1 MKIDLVNVSKAYG
14 QGDAQFWAL
23 KDATVSATAG
33 DFISIV
39 GPSGSGKSTML
50 HIFGCL
56 DKPTEGEV
64 CVDDRPIS
72 SFSDRQMSRIR
83 RDHIGFVF
91 QQYFL
96 NASMTALQNV
106 LLPMQLAGVKDG
118 RTKAAEALEIVGLGT
133 KLRSYPAQLSGG
145 EQQRVAIARALANS
159 PTIVLADEPTGS
171 LDTKTGKN
179 MLDMLMTLNSEKN
192 LGIVIVTHDETVAEM
207 AHNMIRVL
215 DGRIS

>member
-23 KDATVSATAG
+23 KGATVSATAG

-64 CVDDRPIS
+64 RVDDQPIS
-72 SFSDRQMSRIR
+72 TFSDRQMSRIR

-96 NASMTALQNV
+96 NPSMTTLQNV

-118 RTKAAEALEIVGLGT
+118 KTKAATALEIVGLGS
-133 KLRSYPAQLSGG
+133 KLRSHPAQLSGG

-159 PTIVLADEPTGS
+159 PSIVLADEPTGS

-179 MLDMLMTLNSEKN
+179 VLDMLMALNSEKN
-192 LGIVIVTHDETVAEM
+192 LGVVVVTHDEAIAEK
-207 AHNMIRVL
+207 AKKMIHVL

>member
-1 MKIDLVNVSKAYG
+1 MKIDLLNVSKAYG

-23 KDATVSATAG
+23 KDASVSATEG

-64 CVDDRPIS
+64 RVDDQPIS
-72 SFSDRQMSRIR
+72 TFSDRQMSRIR

-96 NASMTALQNV
+96 NASMTTLQNV

-118 RTKAAEALEIVGLGT
+118 RKKAAVALETVGLGT
-133 KLRSYPAQLSGG
+133 KLRSHPSQLSGG
-145 EQQRVAIARALANS
+145 EQQRVAIARALANAPS
-159 PTIVLADEPTGS
+159 IVLADEPTGS
-171 LDTKTGKN
+171 LDTETGKN
-179 MLDMLMTLNSEKN
+179 VLDMLMALNSEKN
-192 LGIVIVTHDETVAEM
+192 LGVVIVTHDEAVAEK
-207 AHNMIRVL
+207 AKNTIHVL

>member
-1 MKIDLVNVSKAYG
+1 MIIELANVSKAYG

-23 KDATVSATAG
+23 RDANLRASTG
-33 DFISIV
+33 EMISIV

-50 HIFGCL
+50 HILGCL
-56 DKPTEGEV
+56 DKPTTGEV
-64 CVDDRPIS
+64 LVDGRSVSDL
-72 SFSDRQMSRIR
+72 SDRQMSRIR

-106 LLPMQLAGVKDG
+106 MLPLQLAGVSGG
-118 RTKAAEALEIVGLGT
+118 RTVAQTALASVGLAD

-145 EQQRVAIARALANS
+145 EQQRCAIARALANGPS
-159 PTIVLADEPTGS
+159 LVLADEPTGS
-171 LDTKTGKN
+171 LDSETGEHV
-179 MLDMLMTLNSEKN
+179 LTMLMELQEQRN
-192 LGIVIVTHDETVAEM
+192 LGLVIVTHDAEVAKR
-207 AHNMIRVL
+207 AKTTIRVL

>member
-1 MKIDLVNVSKAYG
+1 MIIELANVSKAYG

-23 KDATVSATAG
+23 RDANLRASTG
-33 DFISIV
+33 EMISIV

-50 HIFGCL
+50 HILGCL
-56 DKPTEGEV
+56 DKPTTGEV
-64 CVDDRPIS
+64 LVDGRSVSDL
-72 SFSDRQMSRIR
+72 SDRQMSRIR

-106 LLPMQLAGVKDG
+106 MLPLQLAGVSGG
-118 RTKAAEALEIVGLGT
+118 RTVAQTALASVGLAD

-145 EQQRVAIARALANS
+145 EQQRCAIARALANGPS
-159 PTIVLADEPTGS
+159 LVLADEPTGS
-171 LDTKTGKN
+171 LDSETGEHV
-179 MLDMLMTLNSEKN
+179 LTMLMELQEQRN
-192 LGIVIVTHDETVAEM
+192 LGLVIVTHDAEVAKR
-207 AHNMIRVL
+207 AKTTIQVL

>member
-23 KDATVSATAG
+23 KDATASATAG

-56 DKPTEGEV
+56 DKPTEGDV
-64 CVDDRPIS
+64 LVDGRPIGS
-72 SFSDRQMSRIR
+72 LSDKQMSNIR

-96 NASMTALQNV
+96 NASITALQNV

-118 RTKAAEALEIVGLGT
+118 RTKAAAALEIVGLGT

-145 EQQRVAIARALANS
+145 EQQRCAIARALANG

-179 MLDMLMTLNSEKN
+179 VLDMLMALNSEKD
-192 LGIVIVTHDETVAEM
+192 LGVVIVTHDETVAEK
-207 AHNMIRVL
+207 AKTMIHVL

>member
-23 KDATVSATAG
+23 KNATVSATAG

-64 CVDDRPIS
+64 RVDDQPIAT
-72 SFSDRQMSRIR
+72 FSDRQMSNIR

-118 RTKAAEALEIVGLGT
+118 RKKAANALETVGLGT
-133 KLRSYPAQLSGG
+133 KLRSYPSQLSGG
-145 EQQRVAIARALANS
+145 EQQRVAIARALANAPS
-159 PTIVLADEPTGS
+159 IVLADEPTGS

-179 MLDMLMTLNSEKN
+179 VLDMLMALNSEKN
-192 LGIVIVTHDETVAEM
+192 LGVVIVTHDEAVAEK
-207 AHNMIRVL
+207 AKNTIHVL

>member
-1 MKIDLVNVSKAYG
+1 MKIELANVSKAYG

-50 HIFGCL
+50 HILGCL

-64 CVDDRPIS
+64 RVDGKPIGS
-72 SFSDRQMSRIR
+72 MSDRQMSRIR

-96 NASMTALQNV
+96 NPSMTTLQNV
-106 LLPMQLAGVKDG
+106 LLPLQLAGVKG
-118 RTKAAEALEIVGLGT
+118 GKEKAAAALETVGLGS
-133 KLRSYPAQLSGG
+133 KLRSYPAELSGG
-145 EQQRVAIARALANS
+145 EQQRVAIARALANGPS
-159 PTIVLADEPTGS
+159 IVLADEPTGS
-171 LDTKTGKN
+171 LDSKTGKN
-179 MLDMLMTLNSEKN
+179 VLDMLITLNSERN
-192 LGIVIVTHDETVAEM
+192 LGVVIVTHDETVAEKT
-207 AHNMIRVL
+207 HSTIHVL

>member
-1 MKIDLVNVSKAYG
+1 MKIDLLNVSKAYG

-23 KDATVSATAG
+23 KDATVSATEG

-64 CVDDRPIS
+64 RVDDQPIS
-72 SFSDRQMSRIR
+72 TFSDRQMSRIR

-96 NASMTALQNV
+96 NASMTTLQNV

-118 RTKAAEALEIVGLGT
+118 RRKAAAALEIVGLGT
-133 KLRSYPAQLSGG
+133 KLRSYPSQLSGG
-145 EQQRVAIARALANS
+145 EQQRVAIARALANAPS
-159 PTIVLADEPTGS
+159 IVLADEPTGS

-179 MLDMLMTLNSEKN
+179 VLDMLMALNSEKN
-192 LGIVIVTHDETVAEM
+192 LGVVIVTHDEAVAEK
-207 AHNMIRVL
+207 AKNTIHVL

>member
-1 MKIDLVNVSKAYG
+1 MKIDLANVSKAYG

-23 KDATVSATAG
+23 KDATVSATDG

-64 CVDDRPIS
+64 RVDDQPIS
-72 SFSDRQMSRIR
+72 SFTDRQMSRIR

-96 NASMTALQNV
+96 NASMTTLQNV

-118 RTKAAEALEIVGLGT
+118 RKKAAAALGTVGLGS
-133 KLRSYPAQLSGG
+133 KLRSYPSQLSGG

-159 PTIVLADEPTGS
+159 PSIVLADEPTGS

-179 MLDMLMTLNSEKN
+179 VLDMLMTLNSEEN
-192 LGIVIVTHDETVAEM
+192 LGVVVVTHDEAVAEK
-207 AHNMIRVL
+207 AKRMIRVL

>member
-1 MKIDLVNVSKAYG
+1 MKIDLLNVSKAYG

-23 KDATVSATAG
+23 KDATVSATEG

-50 HIFGCL
+50 HLFGCL

-64 CVDDRPIS
+64 RVDDQPIS
-72 SFSDRQMSRIR
+72 TLSDRQMSRIR

-96 NASMTALQNV
+96 NPSMTTLQNV

-118 RTKAAEALEIVGLGT
+118 RNKAANALETVGLGT
-133 KLRSYPAQLSGG
+133 KLRSYPSQLSGG

-159 PTIVLADEPTGS
+159 PSIVLADEPTGS

-179 MLDMLMTLNSEKN
+179 VLDMLMALNSEKN
-192 LGIVIVTHDETVAEM
+192 LGVVIVTHDEAVAEK
-207 AHNMIRVL
+207 AKNTIHVL

>member
-1 MKIDLVNVSKAYG
+1 MRIDLANVSKAYG

-50 HIFGCL
+50 HMLGCL

-64 CVDDRPIS
+64 RVDGKAIS
-72 SFSDRQMSRIR
+72 SMSDRQMSLIR

-96 NASMTALQNV
+96 NPSMTALQNV
-106 LLPMQLAGVKDG
+106 LLPLQLAGVKG
-118 RTKAAEALEIVGLGT
+118 GKEKAATALETVGLGD
-133 KLRSYPAQLSGG
+133 KFRSYPAELSGG
-145 EQQRVAIARALANS
+145 EQQRVAIARALANAPS
-159 PTIVLADEPTGS
+159 IVLADEPTGS

-179 MLDMLMTLNSEKN
+179 VLDMLITLNSEQN
-192 LGIVIVTHDETVAEM
+192 LGIVMVTHDETVA
-207 AHNMIRVL
+207 AKANNTINVL